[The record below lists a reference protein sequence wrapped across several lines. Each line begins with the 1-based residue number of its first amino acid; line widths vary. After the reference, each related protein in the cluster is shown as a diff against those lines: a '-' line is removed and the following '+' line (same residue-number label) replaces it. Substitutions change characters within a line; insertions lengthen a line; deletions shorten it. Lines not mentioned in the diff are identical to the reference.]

1 MKKNGKK
8 INYTIFTYNY
18 FLKLFSKNIKRKK
31 KQSQFAN
38 ELLIKETRRI

>member
-18 FLKLFSKNIKRKK
+18 FLKLFRKNIKRKNK
-31 KQSQFAN
+31 KLKFEN
-38 ELLIKETRRI
+38 ELLIQETRRI